1 MIEQPEEKRKTSAE
15 DEAGDDRKIEG
26 GALAT
31 VDDIARE
38 FSQTQGEPA
47 AEIQD
52 RAGDDHHRA
61 KQHQET
67 AEIARWIHS
76 WIVLEILR

>member
-1 MIEQPEEKRKTSAE
+1 MIEEPEEKGKTNAE
-15 DEAGDDRKIEG
+15 DEASDDRKIEG

-31 VDDIARE
+31 VDDIPGE
-38 FSQTQGEPA
+38 FSKAKGESA

-52 RAGDDHHRA
+52 RAGDDRHGT

-76 WIVLEILR
+76 WIVLEIFR